1 MNRTQFWMMFAVAVG
16 LYVCLPRNV
25 SAEDLLRDENGAYSL
40 DRWRCYHKEPIE
52 KMGDVWQINDGILT
66 CKGTPLG
73 YLYTK
78 EKYTDFV
85 LKLQWRWV
93 PDTDPGKGGV
103 LFRMT
108 GEDKIWP
115 TSLEAQINAGNEGD
129 FVGLVGYELSGPSER
144 SSSLNHDVFGKLTF
158 VKKAKASAKPPG
170 QWNDYEII
178 AKGGTVTLRLNGQQV
193 NQATDCDVTA
203 GPILLTSEGNPIQFR
218 NIELTSTD

>member
-1 MNRTQFWMMFAVAVG
+1 MNRTQFWMMFVVAVG
-16 LYVCLPRNV
+16 LYVWLPGNV

-40 DRWRCYHKEPIE
+40 DRWSCYHKEPIE

-78 EKYTDFV
+78 KKYTDFA

-93 PDTDPGKGGV
+93 PDTKPGKGGV

>member
-1 MNRTQFWMMFAVAVG
+1 MNRTQFWMMFVVAVG
-16 LYVCLPRNV
+16 LYVWLPGNV

-144 SSSLNHDVFGKLTF
+144 FSSLNHDVFGKLTF

-178 AKGGTVTLRLNGQQV
+178 AKGGTLTLRLNGQQV
-193 NQATDCDVTA
+193 NQATDCDITA

-218 NIELTSTD
+218 NIELTSAD

>member
-1 MNRTQFWMMFAVAVG
+1 MMFVVAVG
-16 LYVCLPRNV
+16 LYVWLSGNV
-25 SAEDLLRDENGAYSL
+25 SAEDLLLDKNGVYTL
-40 DRWRCYHKEPIE
+40 ERWRCYHKEPIE
-52 KMGDVWQINDGILT
+52 KLGDVWQINDGILT

-78 EKYTDFV
+78 EKYTNFV

-170 QWNDYEII
+170 QWNDYEIT